1 MKVKVIRE
9 FYDKENDL
17 QLRKEDEI
25 FEAEDKRAKQLI
37 SGGFVMKAP
46 ETRKVEK
53 TPKKENEA
61 AK

>member
-9 FYDKENDL
+9 FYDRENDL

-25 FEAEDKRAKQLI
+25 FEVEDKRAKHLI

-46 ETRKVEK
+46 ETKKAEK
-53 TPKKENEA
+53 PAKKENEA

>member
-1 MKVKVIRE
+1 MKVKVIRD

-17 QLRKEDEI
+17 KLRKEDEV
-25 FEAEDKRAKQLI
+25 FEAEDKRAKQLMA
-37 SGGFVMKAP
+37 GGFVMKNP

-53 TPKKENEA
+53 QPKKENEA